1 MRPDHPGVCSQ
12 EQAPNLRAPRRR
24 TARRLRG
31 RIPSI
36 PIVPITARGAHGMN
50 AARLTEA
57 VERATTVIPPRIN
70 GLHSRTAAVS
80 DSSAAPTRAVC
91 LRRQKWRSEH
101 PPPVSLLRYGR
112 KSRRQDRRVG
122 RAHAMT
128 SDSSN
133 AAGTPS
139 TQSLTEL
146 LRAAHAGDRGAADN
160 AYRVLYP
167 ELCKI
172 ARARLRVNRPD
183 TLLDTEALVLESYL
197 HMVGVDGAAFESRRH
212 FYAYAAKVMRHIV
225 IDFARRNQAARH
237 GADFVR
243 VTLGTDLAASEVE
256 SASVL
261 DVERA
266 LLALEALDNEL
277 SQVVEMRYFGGYG
290 DAEIAT
296 ALAVTERTVR
306 RYWDK
311 ARMFM
316 LTQLEP

>member
-1 MRPDHPGVCSQ
+1 V
-12 EQAPNLRAPRRR
+12 
-24 TARRLRG
+24 
-31 RIPSI
+31 SI
-36 PIVPITARGAHGMN
+36 AARGAHGTN
-50 AARLTEA
+50 AVRLPEE
-57 VERATTVIPPRIN
+57 VERVATPIAWIIN
-70 GLHSRTAAVS
+70 NLYSITARFGDHRAEPSRELW
-80 DSSAAPTRAVC
+80 
-91 LRRQKWRSEH
+91 LRRQKWRTEYR
-101 PPPVSLLRYGR
+101 PPVSLVRYGR
-112 KSRRQDRRVG
+112 KRRRQDRRVG

-128 SDSSN
+128 SNLSN
-133 AAGTPS
+133 AAGTPPP
-139 TQSLTEL
+139 QSLTEL
-146 LRAAHAGDRGAADN
+146 LRAAHAGDRVAADS

-225 IDFARRNQAARH
+225 IDFARRNHAARH
-237 GADFVR
+237 GADFAR

-266 LLALEALDNEL
+266 LLALEALDADL
-277 SQVVEMRYFGGYG
+277 AQVVEMRYFGGYG